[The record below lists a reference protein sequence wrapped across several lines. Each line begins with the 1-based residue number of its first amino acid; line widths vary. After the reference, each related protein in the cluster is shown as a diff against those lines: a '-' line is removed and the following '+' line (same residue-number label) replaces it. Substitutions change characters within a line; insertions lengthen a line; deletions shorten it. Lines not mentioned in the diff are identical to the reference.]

1 MKILPFTLSLFF
13 LGSVF
18 YLSEF
23 FFLIAVVLNFKTFK
37 ITLNNPLRI
46 IGFII
51 FNLLNVLSFYFN
63 QDIQM
68 ALFGLLF
75 SFIFLFRLSLK
86 IDIKHLHIVYKL
98 LNFHLYYAFF
108 LYFLTLIFG
117 IEISQLFEFGF
128 YGEERSESG
137 IGIMPYFVGSIA
149 LPRLYGL
156 FSEPSLFG
164 SINILL
170 VYWLSQINNYKLK
183 RGFILRL
190 TFAVI
195 LSQSIFS
202 ILLLLIFLY
211 SFYKKNKITKF
222 EIRAFSGAIL
232 ILLFIVINYASVRY
246 AIFFRYI
253 DRFFEIFQNLDR
265 SGFIRLNATWGTL
278 SSFFELNFYEYILG
292 LSRDKVN
299 YFLESQYFIQYGD
312 FNNINFVAGQRGSV
326 ILLSILHFGLFGSII
341 FLISFYQKDLV
352 FTIIIYLILFFTTY
366 FLTFGILSLLVISKT
381 KIKNE

>member
-1 MKILPFTLSLFF
+1 MKIVPLIISLFF
-13 LGSVF
+13 LGSIF
-18 YLSEF
+18 NLSEF
-23 FFLIAVVLNFKTFK
+23 FFLIAIILNFNTFK

-63 QDIQM
+63 QDIQL

-75 SFIFLFRLSLK
+75 SLIFLFRLSLK
-86 IDIKHLHIVYKL
+86 IDINHLRVVYKL

-108 LYFLTLIFG
+108 LYFITLIFG
-117 IEISQLFEFGF
+117 IEISQLFEFGL

-137 IGIMPYFVGSIA
+137 IGIMPYYVGSIA

-170 VYWLSQINNYKLK
+170 VYWLSQINNFNLK
-183 RGFILRL
+183 RSFVLRL
-190 TFAVI
+190 AFAIV

-202 ILLLLIFLY
+202 IILLLIFLN
-211 SFYKKNKITKF
+211 SFYKKNKMTKF
-222 EIRAFSGAIL
+222 EIRAYLVAVL

-253 DRFFEIFQNLDR
+253 NRFFEIFQNVDR

-326 ILLSILHFGLFGSII
+326 LLLSILHFGLLGSII
-341 FLISFYQKDLV
+341 FLIAFLQRDLV
-352 FTIIIYLILFFTTY
+352 FTILIYLILFFTTY
-366 FLTFGILSLLVISKT
+366 FLTFGILSFLVISKT
-381 KIKNE
+381 KIKHE